1 MTNPTQP
8 LRVIQWCT
16 GKIGQISIRHLAA
29 NPAFELV
36 GVYTTSASKDGVD
49 AGVLAGIAPLGVAA
63 TTDKAAVFALDAD
76 CVNYLPLTVDIDD
89 MEALLRS
96 GKNMVTAVGFT
107 FPAVG
112 DEAAARVEAA
122 CQAGGT
128 SFHGGGIHPGFAG
141 DIWPLTTSRLLSRI
155 DQLVVTEVCD
165 FSNHPQAELLFGAFG
180 FGRDPD
186 EATEDPSPVIRS
198 LDQDYNGSMV
208 MLATALDLDV
218 ERYTSDITL
227 AVKDEDITI
236 ATGVI
241 PAGTVAGMRHRWEA
255 IVHGKP
261 AIVFQSNWKMADGLT
276 PDICDGTNRYIVE
289 FHGEPSTKITLEHL
303 EASATGDPGYPG
315 RIWTGMS
322 VVNLIH
328 DVVAAPPGIR
338 THLDLPVGRPRGL
351 FHQGDTWRGPL
362 PAVG

>member
-1 MTNPTQP
+1 MANPTP
-8 LRVIQWCT
+8 PVRVIQWCT
-16 GKIGQISIRHLAA
+16 GKIGQICIRHLAA

-36 GVYTTSASKDGVD
+36 GVYTTSATKDGVD
-49 AGVLAGIAPLGVAA
+49 AGVLAGSAPLGVAA
-63 TTDKAAVFALDAD
+63 TTDKAAMFALDAD

-112 DEAAARVEAA
+112 DEAAAR
-122 CQAGGT
+122 G
-128 SFHGGGIHPGFAG
+128 
-141 DIWPLTTSRLLSRI
+141 
-155 DQLVVTEVCD
+155 
-165 FSNHPQAELLFGAFG
+165 
-180 FGRDPD
+180 
-186 EATEDPSPVIRS
+186 
-198 LDQDYNGSMV
+198 
-208 MLATALDLDV
+208 
-218 ERYTSDITL
+218 
-227 AVKDEDITI
+227 DEDITI

-351 FHQGDTWRGPL
+351 FHDGHTWRGPL